1 MTATAPEVTPGR
13 AALDRLFRPHR
24 VAIVGASD
32 KNMFSRRAFAQH
44 ARLTDAPPL
53 ALVNPRQTTVHGV
66 AAVPSCK
73 DIEGGVDCVY
83 LMTPQRATDEA
94 LVDAAEAGARA
105 AVVLSQ
111 GWAEAGAEGREQ
123 QAQLVARAQELGVV
137 LLGPNHLGFANIRDG
152 VLATALGLDLPLEPG
167 AFGLV
172 SQSGALASSMISYA
186 ARNGVRFS
194 FVVTTGNEAMVAVA
208 DVLDYLVADEGTRA
222 ISVFAETIRKP
233 EVFLAA
239 AERAREAGKAIV
251 ILKAGASELAARTA
265 AAHTGALVGDN
276 KVLNAVFRQNG
287 ITRVGTLEDLIATGD
302 LCARVGPLAAPGIGV
317 LSISG
322 GACDLVADRGE
333 ELGLE
338 LPELS
343 EATHAA
349 LHEALPSFG
358 HAQNPLDVTGAALA
372 DPELWIK
379 SIGAVAADPAIG
391 LLGLVTSM
399 PSEHEPHRAEA
410 MNAIGEGLA
419 RVDVP
424 GVVCPQIETASSDFT
439 RQALLEARVD
449 NALPSVERF
458 AVAAAGLQRWS
469 RWLSSRS
476 TDTGGDGDGRA
487 TVDLTGVEALIAGP
501 MSELTARRLLDA
513 AGVPSVPAELTGSA
527 QAAAAAARG
536 FAEPAALKLCSPDVL
551 HKSEVGG
558 VELGL
563 SGDADVAGAYDRIL
577 AAAAQ
582 HVPEARIEGVLVSP
596 MRKADVELL
605 VGVVADATW
614 GQVMALGFGGFLV
627 EVLPDHA
634 LGVLPLSDRD
644 IREMLES
651 LTGFRLLT
659 GYRGRQPADLDR
671 LVEVIGGVARLAE
684 ALGDRVTSLE
694 VNPLM
699 VTGDRIEAL
708 DVLIT
713 PTEPSA
719 SAHGNG
725 AS

>member
-1 MTATAPEVTPGR
+1 MTATAPEVIPGR
-13 AALDRLFRPHR
+13 EELDRLFRPRR

-53 ALVNPRQTTVHGV
+53 ALVNPRQTTVHGAPAV
-66 AAVPSCK
+66 ASCK

-111 GWAEAGAEGREQ
+111 GWAEAGSEGREH
-123 QAQLVARAQELGVV
+123 QARLVARARELGFV
-137 LLGPNHLGFANIRDG
+137 LLGPNHLGFANVRDG
-152 VLATALGLDLPLEPG
+152 ILATALGLDLPLEPG
-167 AFGLV
+167 SFGLV

-186 ARNGVRFS
+186 ARNNVHFS

-208 DVLDYLVADEGTRA
+208 DVLDYLVADQGTRA

-276 KVLNAVFRQNG
+276 KVLNAVFRQHG
-287 ITRVGTLEDLIATGD
+287 IIRVGTLEDLICAGD
-302 LCARVGPLAAPGIGV
+302 TCARVGPLAAPGVGV

-343 EATHAA
+343 KATDEALT
-349 LHEALPSFG
+349 EALPSYG

-372 DPELWIK
+372 DPELWIR
-379 SIGAVAADPAIG
+379 SISAVAADPAIG

-399 PSEHEPHRAEA
+399 PSEQEPHRAEA
-410 MNAIGEGLA
+410 MNAIGEGLS

-424 GVVCPQIETASSDFT
+424 GVVCPQIEQAASEFT
-439 RQALLEARVD
+439 RQALLEARVES
-449 NALPSVERF
+449 ALPSVERF
-458 AVAAAGLQRWS
+458 VVAAAGLQRWS
-469 RWLSSRS
+469 RWLGSRS
-476 TDTGGDGDGRA
+476 GGAQEGFAGPL
-487 TVDLTGVEALIAGP
+487 VDLGGLDELVSGP
-501 MSELTARRLLDA
+501 MSELSARRLLAA
-513 AGVPSVPAELTGSA
+513 AGIPSVPAELATSA
-527 QAAAAAARG
+527 DGAVSAASR

-563 SGDADVAGAYDRIL
+563 SGDDAVAAAYARIL
-577 AAAAQ
+577 AGAAER
-582 HVPEARIEGVLVSP
+582 VPDARIEGVLVSP
-596 MRKADVELL
+596 MRRADVELL

-614 GQVMALGFGGFLV
+614 GQVMAVGFGGFLV

-634 LGVLPLSDRD
+634 LGVLPLTGRD

-651 LTGFRLLT
+651 LTGYRLLT
-659 GYRGRQPADLDR
+659 GYRGRPAADLDR
-671 LVEVIGGVARLAE
+671 LVDVIARVAALAQ
-684 ALGDRVTSLE
+684 ALGDRVSSLE

-699 VTGDRIEAL
+699 VTGQRIEAL

-713 PTEPSA
+713 ATTSA
-719 SAHGNG
+719 P
-725 AS
+725 